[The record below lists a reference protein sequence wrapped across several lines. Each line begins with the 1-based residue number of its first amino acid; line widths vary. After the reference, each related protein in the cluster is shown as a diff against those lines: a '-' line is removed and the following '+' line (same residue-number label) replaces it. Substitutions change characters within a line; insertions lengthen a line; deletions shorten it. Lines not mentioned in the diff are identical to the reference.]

1 MLKFITSS
9 LCPSGFSAD
18 LDRPDY
24 ASRGRW
30 SAAMLSIVGRVVA
43 HFALRNA
50 EKQLQS
56 LDDRMLKDIGL
67 HRSEIHSIIRDHS
80 GERIHHPPMNQSPF
94 EALSRHS

>member
-9 LCPSGFSAD
+9 LSPSGYSAD
-18 LDRPDY
+18 LDRSGYD
-24 ASRGRW
+24 SRGR
-30 SAAMLSIVGRVVA
+30 ATAMLSIVGRVVA
-43 HFALRNA
+43 YFALRNA

-67 HRSEIHSIIRDHS
+67 HRSEIHSIVRDHT
-80 GERIHHPPMNQSPF
+80 GERIHHPPMNQPLF